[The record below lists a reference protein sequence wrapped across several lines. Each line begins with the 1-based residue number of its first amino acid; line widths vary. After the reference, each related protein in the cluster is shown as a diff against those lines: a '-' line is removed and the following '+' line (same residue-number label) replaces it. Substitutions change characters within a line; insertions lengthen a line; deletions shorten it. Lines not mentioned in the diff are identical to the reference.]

1 MPDALPAVALAQ
13 MEVRAGRPDLNV
25 DSMLGFIGR
34 ARAAGAAIVAFPEM
48 CIPGYILGD
57 AWEIDALVED
67 FEGWSDAIR
76 DASRGVAVVFG
87 NVALDRAAIGEDGRV
102 RKLNAAWVCHDGRF
116 VERAGLPA
124 PLPHGVHPKTLHP
137 NYRFFDDDRHFYSLR
152 KIAGETGT
160 RVSDWTIP
168 YEIPAGGGVLRLGVQ
183 LCEDVW
189 HQDYRDRHE
198 TLDTLRA
205 WHRAGAD
212 LVINLSA
219 SPWTWQKNDKR
230 HRVVREAMARS
241 PAPFFYVN
249 QVGAQNNGKNV
260 LVFDGDTC
268 GYHTDGSLAGRAPPW
283 REAMLVF
290 GGSGG
295 GTESAE
301 SAGGIG
307 SAGSDGSAESA
318 GGIGSDG
325 SAGNDGSLAAPPPWR
340 EAMPVF
346 GGSGGGDGGTGSAGR
361 IGSDGSAESA
371 EGAGSGGSTGST
383 GIAPEQTEIEAIHDA
398 IVTGLRHLDHV
409 RGCGNRYLI
418 GVSGGI
424 DSGVVACMLRIAF
437 GPERVFAVNMPTRFN
452 AAVTRENA
460 RSLCE
465 ALGVAY
471 LSCPIEDL
479 YRTLSAWIR
488 AAGFEREP
496 GTYTRLVDENLQAR
510 IRGSDV
516 LAGIAA
522 KCGLVFTNNG
532 NKTEVALGYATLYG
546 DVNGA
551 VAPIADLY
559 KTQVFALARAPQRD
573 GVPARGHSPQPHRRR
588 DRAERGAVRG
598 PGRHPGAGRSDQ
610 VRIPRRPAAPARRV
624 PAPSPRPPGVVSR
637 GGAAGAHRM
646 GRRGSAPGV
655 LPRRPRLRRGSGMG
669 RRAATRQ
676 LLQAHPGA
684 ADHRAQ
690 QARLRLRLARKPAPR
705 LRAARLGAGETGAA
719 VRWLRPGG
727 RDRSPQHFERVG
739 RLDLRVPS
747 RQACGGIDERR
758 AEVFG
763 VGSGAGSWSG
773 ALRSRNR
780 SQPWHVPAPCTHPPV
795 SGASNTADTSAAKP
809 SSSAEA
815 AVSPRAYLPCSTYAS
830 PRSTSTVSVSSRG
843 SAIQYSGIPAS
854 A

>member
-1 MPDALPAVALAQ
+1 MPDGLPAIALAQ

-25 DSMLGFIGR
+25 GSMLGFIER

-57 AWEIDALVED
+57 TWEIDALVED

-76 DASRGVAVVFG
+76 EASRGIAVVFG

-168 YEIPAGGGVLRLGVQ
+168 YEIPAGRGALRLGVQ

-212 LVINLSA
+212 LVVNLSA

-241 PAPFFYVN
+241 PVPFFYVN

-268 GYHTDGSLAGRAPPW
+268 GYRTGGSLAGRAPPW

-290 GGSGG
+290 GGSAEN
-295 GTESAE
+295 TENTE
-301 SAGGIG
+301 NTGNTGNIG
-307 SAGSDGSAESA
+307 NTGNTGN
-318 GGIGSDG
+318 IGNT
-325 SAGNDGSLAAPPPWR
+325 GN
-340 EAMPVF
+340 
-346 GGSGGGDGGTGSAGR
+346 TGN
-361 IGSDGSAESA
+361 IGNTGNT
-371 EGAGSGGSTGST
+371 GNIGST

-398 IVTGLRHLDHV
+398 ILTGLRHLDHV

-452 AAVTRENA
+452 AGVTRENA

-465 ALGVAY
+465 ALGIDY

-479 YRTLSAWIR
+479 YRALSARIR
-488 AAGFEREP
+488 AAGFEHEP
-496 GTYTRLVDENLQAR
+496 GTYTRLVDENVQAR
-510 IRGSDV
+510 IRGSDM

-559 KTQVFALARAPQRD
+559 KTQVFALARHLNDTVFGREVIPRNLID
-573 GVPARGHSPQPHRRR
+573 GGTVPSAELSEAQDVTRGLGDPIRYGYHDALLRQLVEYR
-588 DRAERGAVRG
+588 
-598 PGRHPGAGRSDQ
+598 RHPLDLLEWYR
-610 VRIPRRPAAPARRV
+610 
-624 PAPSPRPPGVVSR
+624 
-637 GGAAGAHRM
+637 AGA
-646 GRRGSAPGV
+646 
-655 LPRRPRLRRGSGMG
+655 LPERIGWG
-669 RRAATRQ
+669 
-676 LLQAHPGA
+676 
-684 ADHRAQ
+684 DED
-690 QARLRLRLARKPAPR
+690 R
-705 LRAARLGAGETGAA
+705 LRAYFPDARAFVEDLEWVAGQ
-719 VRWLRPGG
+719 LRASCFKRIQAPPIIVLSKRAFG
-727 RDRSPQHFERVG
+727 F
-739 RLDLRVPS
+739 DLR
-747 RQACGGIDERR
+747 E
-758 AEVFG
+758 
-763 VGSGAGSWSG
+763 
-773 ALRSRNR
+773 
-780 SQPWHVPAPCTHPPV
+780 SQLPAY
-795 SGASNTADTSAAKP
+795 A
-809 SSSAEA
+809 
-815 AVSPRAYLPCSTYAS
+815 PRAWERAKRALL
-830 PRSTSTVSVSSRG
+830 
-843 SAIQYSGIPAS
+843 SGG
-854 A
+854 

>member
-1 MPDALPAVALAQ
+1 MPDVLPAVALAQ

-25 DSMLGFIGR
+25 ESMLGFIGR

-48 CIPGYILGD
+48 CIPGYVLGD

-67 FEGWSDAIR
+67 FEGWSDAVR
-76 DASRGVAVVFG
+76 DASRGIAVVFG

-268 GYHTDGSLAGRAPPW
+268 GYRTDGSLAGRAPPW
-283 REAMLVF
+283 REAILVF

-295 GTESAE
+295 GTG
-301 SAGGIG
+301 SAGGI
-307 SAGSDGSAESA
+307 
-318 GGIGSDG
+318 
-325 SAGNDGSLAAPPPWR
+325 
-340 EAMPVF
+340 
-346 GGSGGGDGGTGSAGR
+346 GSAGR

-371 EGAGSGGSTGST
+371 EGAGSDGSTGSAEGAGSDGST
-383 GIAPEQTEIEAIHDA
+383 GSAEGAGSDGSAGSAGIAPEQTEIEAIHDA

-424 DSGVVACMLRIAF
+424 DSGVVASMLRIAF

-479 YRTLSAWIR
+479 YRALSARIR
-488 AAGFEREP
+488 AAGFEHEP

-559 KTQVFALARAPQRD
+559 KTQVFALARHLNETVFRREVIPRNLID
-573 GVPARGHSPQPHRRR
+573 GGTVPSAELSEAQDVTRGLGDPIKYGYHDALLRQLVEYR
-588 DRAERGAVRG
+588 
-598 PGRHPGAGRSDQ
+598 RHPLDLLEWYR
-610 VRIPRRPAAPARRV
+610 
-624 PAPSPRPPGVVSR
+624 
-637 GGAAGAHRM
+637 AGA
-646 GRRGSAPGV
+646 
-655 LPRRPRLRRGSGMG
+655 LPERIGWG
-669 RRAATRQ
+669 
-676 LLQAHPGA
+676 
-684 ADHRAQ
+684 DED
-690 QARLRLRLARKPAPR
+690 R
-705 LRAARLGAGETGAA
+705 LRAYFPDARAFVEDLEWVAGQ
-719 VRWLRPGG
+719 LRASCFKRIQAPPIIVLSKRAFG
-727 RDRSPQHFERVG
+727 F
-739 RLDLRVPS
+739 DLR
-747 RQACGGIDERR
+747 E
-758 AEVFG
+758 
-763 VGSGAGSWSG
+763 
-773 ALRSRNR
+773 
-780 SQPWHVPAPCTHPPV
+780 SQLPAY
-795 SGASNTADTSAAKP
+795 A
-809 SSSAEA
+809 
-815 AVSPRAYLPCSTYAS
+815 PRAWERAKRALL
-830 PRSTSTVSVSSRG
+830 
-843 SAIQYSGIPAS
+843 SGG
-854 A
+854 

>member
-25 DSMLGFIGR
+25 ESMLGFIGR

-268 GYHTDGSLAGRAPPW
+268 GYRTDGSLAGRAPPW
-283 REAMLVF
+283 REAMLMF
-290 GGSGG
+290 GGGG
-295 GTESAE
+295 GGAESAE
-301 SAGGIG
+301 SAGGTG
-307 SAGSDGSAESA
+307 SA

-325 SAGNDGSLAAPPPWR
+325 SAGSAEGAGCDGSTGNAGSDGSLAAPPPWR

-479 YRTLSAWIR
+479 YRALSARIR

-559 KTQVFALARAPQRD
+559 KTQVFALARHLNETVFRREVIPRNLID
-573 GVPARGHSPQPHRRR
+573 GGTVPSAELSEAQDVTRGLGDPIKYGYHDALLRQLVEYR
-588 DRAERGAVRG
+588 
-598 PGRHPGAGRSDQ
+598 RHPLDLLEWYR
-610 VRIPRRPAAPARRV
+610 
-624 PAPSPRPPGVVSR
+624 
-637 GGAAGAHRM
+637 AGA
-646 GRRGSAPGV
+646 
-655 LPRRPRLRRGSGMG
+655 LPERIGWG
-669 RRAATRQ
+669 
-676 LLQAHPGA
+676 
-684 ADHRAQ
+684 DED
-690 QARLRLRLARKPAPR
+690 R
-705 LRAARLGAGETGAA
+705 LRAYFPDARAFVEDLEWVAGQ
-719 VRWLRPGG
+719 LRASCFKRIQAPPIIVLSKRAFG
-727 RDRSPQHFERVG
+727 F
-739 RLDLRVPS
+739 DLR
-747 RQACGGIDERR
+747 E
-758 AEVFG
+758 
-763 VGSGAGSWSG
+763 
-773 ALRSRNR
+773 
-780 SQPWHVPAPCTHPPV
+780 SQLPAY
-795 SGASNTADTSAAKP
+795 A
-809 SSSAEA
+809 
-815 AVSPRAYLPCSTYAS
+815 PRAWERAKRALL
-830 PRSTSTVSVSSRG
+830 
-843 SAIQYSGIPAS
+843 SGG
-854 A
+854 

>member
-25 DSMLGFIGR
+25 ESMLGFIGR

-67 FEGWSDAIR
+67 FEGWSDAVR
-76 DASRGVAVVFG
+76 DASRGIAVVFG

-268 GYHTDGSLAGRAPPW
+268 GYRTDGSLAGRAPPW
-283 REAMLVF
+283 REAMLMF
-290 GGSGG
+290 GGGG
-295 GTESAE
+295 GGAESAE
-301 SAGGIG
+301 SAGGTG
-307 SAGSDGSAESA
+307 SA

-325 SAGNDGSLAAPPPWR
+325 SAGSAEGAGCDGSTGNAGSDGSLAGAPPWR

-346 GGSGGGDGGTGSAGR
+346 GGSGGGAGGIGSAGR
-361 IGSDGSAESA
+361 VGSDGSAEGAGSDGSAESV
-371 EGAGSGGSTGST
+371 

-465 ALGVAY
+465 ALGVDY

-479 YRTLSAWIR
+479 YRALSARIR

-559 KTQVFALARAPQRD
+559 KTQVFALARHLNETVFRREVIPRNLID
-573 GVPARGHSPQPHRRR
+573 GGTVPSAELSEAQDVTRGLGDPIKYGYHDALLRQLVEYR
-588 DRAERGAVRG
+588 
-598 PGRHPGAGRSDQ
+598 RHPLDLLEWYRA
-610 VRIPRRPAAPARRV
+610 
-624 PAPSPRPPGVVSR
+624 
-637 GGAAGAHRM
+637 
-646 GRRGSAPGV
+646 GV
-655 LPRRPRLRRGSGMG
+655 LPERIGWG
-669 RRAATRQ
+669 
-676 LLQAHPGA
+676 
-684 ADHRAQ
+684 DED
-690 QARLRLRLARKPAPR
+690 R
-705 LRAARLGAGETGAA
+705 LRAYFPDARAFVEDLEWVAGQ
-719 VRWLRPGG
+719 LRASCFKRIQAPPIIVLSKRAFG
-727 RDRSPQHFERVG
+727 F
-739 RLDLRVPS
+739 DLR
-747 RQACGGIDERR
+747 E
-758 AEVFG
+758 
-763 VGSGAGSWSG
+763 
-773 ALRSRNR
+773 
-780 SQPWHVPAPCTHPPV
+780 SQLPAY
-795 SGASNTADTSAAKP
+795 A
-809 SSSAEA
+809 
-815 AVSPRAYLPCSTYAS
+815 PRAWERAKRALL
-830 PRSTSTVSVSSRG
+830 
-843 SAIQYSGIPAS
+843 SGG
-854 A
+854 

>member
-1 MPDALPAVALAQ
+1 MRGTPAVPDGLPAVALAQ

-25 DSMLGFIGR
+25 GSMLGFIER
-34 ARAAGAAIVAFPEM
+34 ARAVGAAIVAFPEM

-57 AWEIDALVED
+57 TWEIDALVED

-76 DASRGVAVVFG
+76 EASRGIAVVFG

-168 YEIPAGGGVLRLGVQ
+168 YEIPAGRGALRLGVQ

-241 PAPFFYVN
+241 PVPFFYVN

-268 GYHTDGSLAGRAPPW
+268 GYRTGGSLAGRAPPW

-290 GGSGG
+290 GGS
-295 GTESAE
+295 
-301 SAGGIG
+301 
-307 SAGSDGSAESA
+307 DGSAENT
-318 GGIGSDG
+318 
-325 SAGNDGSLAAPPPWR
+325 GN
-340 EAMPVF
+340 
-346 GGSGGGDGGTGSAGR
+346 
-361 IGSDGSAESA
+361 I
-371 EGAGSGGSTGST
+371 GST

-452 AAVTRENA
+452 AGVTRENA

-465 ALGVAY
+465 ALGIDY

-479 YRTLSAWIR
+479 YRALSARIR
-488 AAGFEREP
+488 AAGFEHEP
-496 GTYTRLVDENLQAR
+496 GTYTRLVDENVQAR
-510 IRGSDV
+510 IRGSDM
-516 LAGIAA
+516 LAGLAA

-559 KTQVFALARAPQRD
+559 KTQVFALARHLNDTVFGRAVIPRNLID
-573 GVPARGHSPQPHRRR
+573 GGTVPSAELSEAQDVTRGLGDPIRYGYHDALLRQLVEYR
-588 DRAERGAVRG
+588 
-598 PGRHPGAGRSDQ
+598 RHPLDLLEWYRVGALPE
-610 VRIPRRPAAPARRV
+610 RI
-624 PAPSPRPPGVVSR
+624 GW
-637 GGAAGAHRM
+637 G
-646 GRRGSAPGV
+646 
-655 LPRRPRLRRGSGMG
+655 
-669 RRAATRQ
+669 
-676 LLQAHPGA
+676 
-684 ADHRAQ
+684 DED
-690 QARLRLRLARKPAPR
+690 R
-705 LRAARLGAGETGAA
+705 LRAYFPDARAFVEDLEWVAGQ
-719 VRWLRPGG
+719 LRASCFKRIQAPPIIVLSKRAFG
-727 RDRSPQHFERVG
+727 F
-739 RLDLRVPS
+739 DLR
-747 RQACGGIDERR
+747 E
-758 AEVFG
+758 
-763 VGSGAGSWSG
+763 
-773 ALRSRNR
+773 
-780 SQPWHVPAPCTHPPV
+780 SQLPAY
-795 SGASNTADTSAAKP
+795 A
-809 SSSAEA
+809 
-815 AVSPRAYLPCSTYAS
+815 PRAWERAKRALL
-830 PRSTSTVSVSSRG
+830 
-843 SAIQYSGIPAS
+843 SGG
-854 A
+854 

>member
-25 DSMLGFIGR
+25 ESMLGFIER

-67 FEGWSDAIR
+67 FEGWSDAVR
-76 DASRGVAVVFG
+76 DASRGIAVVFG
-87 NVALDRAAIGEDGRV
+87 NVALDRAAIGEDGRM

-160 RVSDWTIP
+160 RVSDWTVP
-168 YEIPAGGGVLRLGVQ
+168 YEIPAGRGVLRLGVQ

-268 GYHTDGSLAGRAPPW
+268 GYRTDGSLAGRAPPW

-290 GGSGG
+290 GGGD
-295 GTESAE
+295 E
-301 SAGGIG
+301 SAGV
-307 SAGSDGSAESA
+307 
-318 GGIGSDG
+318 
-325 SAGNDGSLAAPPPWR
+325 AP
-340 EAMPVF
+340 
-346 GGSGGGDGGTGSAGR
+346 G
-361 IGSDGSAESA
+361 
-371 EGAGSGGSTGST
+371 
-383 GIAPEQTEIEAIHDA
+383 QTEIEAIHDA

-465 ALGVAY
+465 ALGVDY

-479 YRTLSAWIR
+479 YRALSARIR

-516 LAGIAA
+516 LAGLAA

-559 KTQVFALARAPQRD
+559 KTQVFALARHLNETVFRREVIPRNLID
-573 GVPARGHSPQPHRRR
+573 GGTVPSAELSEAQDVTRGLGDPIKYGYHDALLRQLVEYR
-588 DRAERGAVRG
+588 
-598 PGRHPGAGRSDQ
+598 RHPLDLLEWYR
-610 VRIPRRPAAPARRV
+610 
-624 PAPSPRPPGVVSR
+624 
-637 GGAAGAHRM
+637 AGA
-646 GRRGSAPGV
+646 
-655 LPRRPRLRRGSGMG
+655 LPERIGWG
-669 RRAATRQ
+669 
-676 LLQAHPGA
+676 
-684 ADHRAQ
+684 DED
-690 QARLRLRLARKPAPR
+690 R
-705 LRAARLGAGETGAA
+705 LRAYFPDARAFVEDLEWVAGQ
-719 VRWLRPGG
+719 LRASYFKRIQAPPIIVLSKRAFG
-727 RDRSPQHFERVG
+727 F
-739 RLDLRVPS
+739 DLR
-747 RQACGGIDERR
+747 E
-758 AEVFG
+758 
-763 VGSGAGSWSG
+763 
-773 ALRSRNR
+773 
-780 SQPWHVPAPCTHPPV
+780 SQLPAY
-795 SGASNTADTSAAKP
+795 A
-809 SSSAEA
+809 
-815 AVSPRAYLPCSTYAS
+815 PRAWERAKRALL
-830 PRSTSTVSVSSRG
+830 
-843 SAIQYSGIPAS
+843 SGG
-854 A
+854 

>member
-1 MPDALPAVALAQ
+1 MPDGLSAVALAQ

-25 DSMLGFIGR
+25 GSMLGFIER

-76 DASRGVAVVFG
+76 EASRGIAVVFG

-168 YEIPAGGGVLRLGVQ
+168 YEIPAGRGALRLGVQ

-198 TLDTLRA
+198 ALDTLRA

-241 PAPFFYVN
+241 PVPFFYVN

-268 GYHTDGSLAGRAPPW
+268 GYRTGGSLAGRAPPW

-290 GGSGG
+290 GGS
-295 GTESAE
+295 A
-301 SAGGIG
+301 
-307 SAGSDGSAESA
+307 GSAENT
-318 GGIGSDG
+318 
-325 SAGNDGSLAAPPPWR
+325 GN
-340 EAMPVF
+340 
-346 GGSGGGDGGTGSAGR
+346 TGNTGNTVN
-361 IGSDGSAESA
+361 I
-371 EGAGSGGSTGST
+371 GST

-452 AAVTRENA
+452 AGVTRENA

-479 YRTLSAWIR
+479 YRALSARIR
-488 AAGFEREP
+488 AAGFEHEP
-496 GTYTRLVDENLQAR
+496 GTYTRLVDENVQAR
-510 IRGSDV
+510 IRGSDM

-559 KTQVFALARAPQRD
+559 KTQVFTLARHLNDTVFGREVIPRNLID
-573 GVPARGHSPQPHRRR
+573 GGIVPSAELSEAQDVTRGLGDPIRYGYHDALLRQLVEYR
-588 DRAERGAVRG
+588 
-598 PGRHPGAGRSDQ
+598 RHPLDLLEWYR
-610 VRIPRRPAAPARRV
+610 
-624 PAPSPRPPGVVSR
+624 
-637 GGAAGAHRM
+637 AGA
-646 GRRGSAPGV
+646 
-655 LPRRPRLRRGSGMG
+655 LPERIGWG
-669 RRAATRQ
+669 
-676 LLQAHPGA
+676 
-684 ADHRAQ
+684 DED
-690 QARLRLRLARKPAPR
+690 R
-705 LRAARLGAGETGAA
+705 LRAYFPDARAFVEDLEWVAGQ
-719 VRWLRPGG
+719 LRASCFKRIQAPPIIVLSKRAFG
-727 RDRSPQHFERVG
+727 F
-739 RLDLRVPS
+739 DLR
-747 RQACGGIDERR
+747 E
-758 AEVFG
+758 
-763 VGSGAGSWSG
+763 
-773 ALRSRNR
+773 
-780 SQPWHVPAPCTHPPV
+780 SQLPAY
-795 SGASNTADTSAAKP
+795 A
-809 SSSAEA
+809 
-815 AVSPRAYLPCSTYAS
+815 PRAWERAKRALL
-830 PRSTSTVSVSSRG
+830 
-843 SAIQYSGIPAS
+843 SGG
-854 A
+854 

>member
-1 MPDALPAVALAQ
+1 

-25 DSMLGFIGR
+25 ESMLGFIER
-34 ARAAGAAIVAFPEM
+34 ARSAEAAIVAFPEM

-67 FEGWSDAIR
+67 FEGWSDTIR
-76 DASRGVAVVFG
+76 DASRGIAVVFG
-87 NVALDRAAIGEDGRV
+87 NVALDRAASGEDGRV

-116 VERAGLPA
+116 VERTGLPA

-160 RVSDWTIP
+160 RVSDWMIP
-168 YEIPAGGGVLRLGVQ
+168 YELPAGSGTVRLGVQ

-230 HRVVREAMARS
+230 HRVVREAMSRS
-241 PAPFFYVN
+241 PVPFFYVN

-268 GYHTDGSLAGRAPPW
+268 GYRTDGSLAGRAPPW

-290 GGSGG
+290 DGSAGCVG
-295 GTESAE
+295 STGHAGSAE
-301 SAGGIG
+301 STG
-307 SAGSDGSAESA
+307 SAGCDGSLAGRAPSPHEAIPAFDGSAES
-318 GGIGSDG
+318 
-325 SAGNDGSLAAPPPWR
+325 
-340 EAMPVF
+340 
-346 GGSGGGDGGTGSAGR
+346 TGSAG
-361 IGSDGSAESA
+361 
-371 EGAGSGGSTGST
+371 T
-383 GIAPEQTEIEAIHDA
+383 APEQTEIEAIHDA
-398 IVTGLRHLDHV
+398 IVAGLRHLDHV

-418 GVSGGI
+418 GTSGGI
-424 DSGVVACMLRIAF
+424 DSSVVACMLRIAF

-465 ALGVAY
+465 ALGIDS

-479 YRTLSAWIR
+479 YRALSARIR

-496 GTYTRLVDENLQAR
+496 GTYTRLVDENVQAR
-510 IRGSDV
+510 IRGSDM

-532 NKTEVALGYATLYG
+532 NKTEIALGYATLYG

-559 KTQVFALARAPQRD
+559 KTQVFALARHLNDTVFGREVVPRNLID
-573 GVPARGHSPQPHRRR
+573 GGTVPSAELSEAQDVTRGLGDPIRYGYHDALLRQLVEYR
-588 DRAERGAVRG
+588 
-598 PGRHPGAGRSDQ
+598 RHPLDLLEWYR
-610 VRIPRRPAAPARRV
+610 
-624 PAPSPRPPGVVSR
+624 
-637 GGAAGAHRM
+637 AGA
-646 GRRGSAPGV
+646 
-655 LPRRPRLRRGSGMG
+655 LPERIGWG
-669 RRAATRQ
+669 
-676 LLQAHPGA
+676 
-684 ADHRAQ
+684 DED
-690 QARLRLRLARKPAPR
+690 R
-705 LRAARLGAGETGAA
+705 LRAYFPDARAFVEDLEWVAGQ
-719 VRWLRPGG
+719 VRASCFKRIQAPPIIVLSKRAFG
-727 RDRSPQHFERVG
+727 F
-739 RLDLRVPS
+739 DLR
-747 RQACGGIDERR
+747 E
-758 AEVFG
+758 
-763 VGSGAGSWSG
+763 
-773 ALRSRNR
+773 
-780 SQPWHVPAPCTHPPV
+780 SQLPAY
-795 SGASNTADTSAAKP
+795 A
-809 SSSAEA
+809 
-815 AVSPRAYLPCSTYAS
+815 PRAWEQAKRALL
-830 PRSTSTVSVSSRG
+830 
-843 SAIQYSGIPAS
+843 SGG
-854 A
+854 

>member
-1 MPDALPAVALAQ
+1 MPDGLPAVALAQ

-25 DSMLGFIGR
+25 GSMLGFIER

-57 AWEIDALVED
+57 TWEIDALVED
-67 FEGWSDAIR
+67 FEDWSDAIR
-76 DASRGVAVVFG
+76 EASRGIAVVFG

-116 VERAGLPA
+116 VERTGLPA

-168 YEIPAGGGVLRLGVQ
+168 YEIPAGSGALRLGVQ

-212 LVINLSA
+212 LVVNLSA

-241 PAPFFYVN
+241 PVPFFYVN

-268 GYHTDGSLAGRAPPW
+268 GYRIGGSLAGRAPPW

-290 GGSGG
+290 GGSAGRTG
-295 GTESAE
+295 STGSIGSAGRAESTGNAE
-301 SAGGIG
+301 SAGSTGLARTPEAAAGRAPPWHEAMPVFDRSDGRTGSIG
-307 SAGSDGSAESA
+307 NTGRTGGVGNAGSDGSLS
-318 GGIGSDG
+318 GR
-325 SAGNDGSLAAPPPWR
+325 APLWH
-340 EAMPVF
+340 EVIPVF
-346 GGSGGGDGGTGSAGR
+346 DERA
-361 IGSDGSAESA
+361 
-371 EGAGSGGSTGST
+371 

-398 IVTGLRHLDHV
+398 IITGLRHLDHV

-437 GPERVFAVNMPTRFN
+437 GPEHVFAVNMPTRFN
-452 AAVTRENA
+452 AGVTRENA

-465 ALGVAY
+465 ALGIDY

-479 YRTLSAWIR
+479 YRALSARIR
-488 AAGFEREP
+488 AAGFEHEP
-496 GTYTRLVDENLQAR
+496 GTYTRLVDENVQAR
-510 IRGSDV
+510 IRGSDM

-559 KTQVFALARAPQRD
+559 KTQVFALARHLNDTVFGRAVIPRNLID
-573 GVPARGHSPQPHRRR
+573 GETVPSAELSEAQDVTRGLGDPIRYGYHDALLRQLVEYR
-588 DRAERGAVRG
+588 
-598 PGRHPGAGRSDQ
+598 RHPLDLLEWYR
-610 VRIPRRPAAPARRV
+610 
-624 PAPSPRPPGVVSR
+624 
-637 GGAAGAHRM
+637 AGA
-646 GRRGSAPGV
+646 
-655 LPRRPRLRRGSGMG
+655 LPERIGWG
-669 RRAATRQ
+669 
-676 LLQAHPGA
+676 
-684 ADHRAQ
+684 DED
-690 QARLRLRLARKPAPR
+690 R
-705 LRAARLGAGETGAA
+705 LRAYFPDTRAFVEDLEWVAGQ
-719 VRWLRPGG
+719 LRASCFKRIQAPPIIVLSKRAFG
-727 RDRSPQHFERVG
+727 F
-739 RLDLRVPS
+739 DLR
-747 RQACGGIDERR
+747 E
-758 AEVFG
+758 
-763 VGSGAGSWSG
+763 
-773 ALRSRNR
+773 
-780 SQPWHVPAPCTHPPV
+780 SQLPAY
-795 SGASNTADTSAAKP
+795 A
-809 SSSAEA
+809 
-815 AVSPRAYLPCSTYAS
+815 PRAWERAKRALL
-830 PRSTSTVSVSSRG
+830 
-843 SAIQYSGIPAS
+843 SGG
-854 A
+854 

>member
-25 DSMLGFIGR
+25 ESMLGFIGR

-48 CIPGYILGD
+48 CIPGYVLGD
-57 AWEIDALVED
+57 AWEVDALVED
-67 FEGWSDAIR
+67 FEGWSDAVR
-76 DASRGVAVVFG
+76 DASRGIAVVFG

-116 VERAGLPA
+116 VERVGLPA
-124 PLPHGVHPKTLHP
+124 PLPYGVHPKTLHP

-295 GTESAE
+295 GIE
-301 SAGGIG
+301 SAG
-307 SAGSDGSAESA
+307 SA
-318 GGIGSDG
+318 
-325 SAGNDGSLAAPPPWR
+325 
-340 EAMPVF
+340 
-346 GGSGGGDGGTGSAGR
+346 GGTGSAGR

-371 EGAGSGGSTGST
+371 EGAGSDGSTGSAGSDGSPAGRAPPWNEALPVFD

-424 DSGVVACMLRIAF
+424 DSGVVACMLRLAF

-465 ALGVAY
+465 ALGVDY

-479 YRTLSAWIR
+479 YRALSARIR

-559 KTQVFALARAPQRD
+559 KTQVFALARRLNETVFRREVIPRNLID
-573 GVPARGHSPQPHRRR
+573 GGTVPSAELSEAQDVTRGLGDPIKYGYHDALLRQLVEYR
-588 DRAERGAVRG
+588 
-598 PGRHPGAGRSDQ
+598 RHPLDLLEWYRAGTLPE
-610 VRIPRRPAAPARRV
+610 RI
-624 PAPSPRPPGVVSR
+624 GW
-637 GGAAGAHRM
+637 G
-646 GRRGSAPGV
+646 
-655 LPRRPRLRRGSGMG
+655 
-669 RRAATRQ
+669 
-676 LLQAHPGA
+676 
-684 ADHRAQ
+684 DED
-690 QARLRLRLARKPAPR
+690 R
-705 LRAARLGAGETGAA
+705 LRAYFPDARAFVEDLEWVAGQ
-719 VRWLRPGG
+719 LRASCFKRIQAPPIIVLSKRAFG
-727 RDRSPQHFERVG
+727 F
-739 RLDLRVPS
+739 DLR
-747 RQACGGIDERR
+747 E
-758 AEVFG
+758 
-763 VGSGAGSWSG
+763 
-773 ALRSRNR
+773 
-780 SQPWHVPAPCTHPPV
+780 SQLPAY
-795 SGASNTADTSAAKP
+795 A
-809 SSSAEA
+809 
-815 AVSPRAYLPCSTYAS
+815 PRAWERAKRALL
-830 PRSTSTVSVSSRG
+830 
-843 SAIQYSGIPAS
+843 SGG
-854 A
+854 